1 MRVSGMCSNAL
12 AFANASA
19 NATFAFAFALA
30 FDSIQSNA
38 KQMRI
43 KCHCITIMF
52 ILLVCFVWNKPQ
64 EDQYKK
70 PFDGSVSKSQ
80 CTHRQKQLAMC
91 EWHSCLDCQR
101 R

>member
-19 NATFAFAFALA
+19 NATFAFAFA

-43 KCHCITIMF
+43 KCHCITILF

-70 PFDGSVSKSQ
+70 PLMAVSQS
-80 CTHRQKQLAMC
+80 
-91 EWHSCLDCQR
+91 HSAHIDR
-101 R
+101 SN